1 MHPIQRAPHLMWHLI
16 MASDVASDC
25 TRLSECSASVPGRIR
40 WYQSRLRTEEN
51 DLVTLPNSLLA
62 EKQVIATDCLCL
74 PLNASDFI

>member
-1 MHPIQRAPHLMWHLI
+1 M
-16 MASDVASDC
+16 
-25 TRLSECSASVPGRIR
+25 PGRIR

-74 PLNASDFI
+74 PLNASDII